1 MEVADSFEAQQ
12 VLQSLRQGTVSK
24 RHARRLMIGRQFWVD
39 ALSEDLDFV
48 ANGASKIRFLSAPY
62 GGGKTHLLSSIEDV
76 AIEKGFVVANIE
88 LHSREAPLDRFEV
101 VFPKIMRS
109 LKCASGT
116 GALQQVFRHWLDS
129 ADLYNRSNIDRELKT
144 VSPSFDFQA
153 ALRAFVERA
162 DGDRPEDQEIVQAVL
177 GWLCGDPL
185 SSLLRQ
191 HARIRNRISI
201 TNVSEIFGSFL
212 NLVHRSGFRGAAV
225 FLDEAE
231 AVTSLT
237 QSRKRDE
244 ANQNIR
250 KLLDNADR
258 YQGLLIVFS
267 TTPTF
272 LDDPERGAKS
282 YTALWDRIRT
292 VVKIPKGMKPN
303 KRTLIIE
310 LEPPGKRELKKIA
323 TSVVSLHSKAYNW
336 HAEESLPDLA
346 VSQLVEKYV
355 RSSPVAVYRP
365 FLRTVI
371 AILDAAEQ
379 GAGADRM
386 KTLVSEIEFGTEDV
400 EGTDGR

>member
-1 MEVADSFEAQQ
+1 
-12 VLQSLRQGTVSK
+12 
-24 RHARRLMIGRQFWVD
+24 MIGRQFWVD
-39 ALSEDLDFV
+39 ALTEDLDFV
-48 ANGASKIRFLSAPY
+48 AKGASKIRFLSAAY
-62 GGGKTHLLSSIEDV
+62 GGGKTHFLSSIEDV
-76 AIEKGFVVANIE
+76 AIEKSFVVANIE

-116 GALQQVFRHWLDS
+116 DALQQVFRRWLDS
-129 ADLYNRSNIDRELKT
+129 ASLYDRSNIDRELRT

-162 DGDRPEDQEIVQAVL
+162 DSDRSEDEEIVQAVL

-191 HARIRNRISI
+191 HTRIRNRISI

-225 FLDEAE
+225 FLDEAQ

-237 QSRKRDE
+237 QSRRRDE

-272 LDDPERGAKS
+272 LDDPERGARS
-282 YTALWDRIRT
+282 YPALWDRIRT
-292 VVKIPKGMKPN
+292 VIKVPRGMKPN

-310 LEPPGKRELKKIA
+310 LDPPGKRELKKMA
-323 TSVVSLHSKAYNW
+323 ASVVSLHSKAYDW
-336 HAEESLPDLA
+336 QGEVALPES
-346 VSQLVEKYV
+346 VVNELVDRYMK
-355 RSSPVAVYRP
+355 SSSVVVYRP

-371 AILDAAEQ
+371 ALLDAAEQ
-379 GAGADRM
+379 GADAERIR
-386 KTLVSEIEFGTEDV
+386 TIVSEVDFGAEEPED
-400 EGTDGR
+400 TDGRQH